1 MRERKKTGERR
12 REPKKREGK
21 RKAEG
26 TRRGGEEK
34 ASRKGERRR
43 GRW

>member
-1 MRERKKTGERR
+1 MQLEKPRGK
-12 REPKKREGK
+12 EPEKREGK

-34 ASRKGERRR
+34 ASRKGERGRR
-43 GRW
+43 RR